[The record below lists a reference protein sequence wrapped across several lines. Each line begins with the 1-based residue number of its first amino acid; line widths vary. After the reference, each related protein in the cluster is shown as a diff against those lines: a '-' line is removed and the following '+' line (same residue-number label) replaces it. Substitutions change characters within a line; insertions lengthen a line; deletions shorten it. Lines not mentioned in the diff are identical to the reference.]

1 MVKVEV
7 TTQTTY
13 IIDLPIESFDDI
25 HIDKMSLEE
34 SDDMIREFLS
44 DKFDI
49 GVDKIISV
57 KEII

>member
-13 IIDLPIESFDDI
+13 VIDLPIDSFNDI
-25 HIDKMSLEE
+25 HMDKMSIMK
-34 SDDMIREFLS
+34 SDDMIRNFIN
-44 DKFDI
+44 DKLDI

-57 KEII
+57 KERD